1 MSMRPQIPVRSSESE
16 QALQF
21 IRQMG
26 IENVSL
32 MLGPDELTAEAIR
45 AQKNKLAAFG
55 LRISDAA
62 CMELQK
68 NKSIHLGLP
77 DRDHE
82 IDRFNQMLRV
92 FGEEEI
98 PFTSIAWQPNGI
110 LRTAWKVG
118 EYTRGGVAM
127 YCDHFVYPEY
137 KLGNIAQT
145 PLDEIYRTAK
155 RREFGL
161 NKRNTLPT
169 ECLRCKFY
177 FACRGE
183 CPKHRFDRG
192 ADGSPKNSLCE
203 GLKIYF
209 RHVEPYMEYMRD
221 LLSKQQAPAW
231 VMPFARKRMGLE

>member
-1 MSMRPQIPVRSSESE
+1 MLYVDVSVRNDWASMLAFTPKQNIFYPSVGLSAVISSMTDLSKEMCIRDRWCGVQPGVCSMGE
-16 QALQF
+16 TCGDALVV
-21 IRQMG
+21 
-26 IENVSL
+26 E
-32 MLGPDELTAEAIR
+32 
-45 AQKNKLAAFG
+45 
-55 LRISDAA
+55 
-62 CMELQK
+62 
-68 NKSIHLGLP
+68 H
-77 DRDHE
+77 
-82 IDRFNQMLRV
+82 
-92 FGEEEI
+92 
-98 PFTSIAWQPNGI
+98 NGD
-110 LRTAWKVG
+110 V
-118 EYTRGGVAM
+118 YS
-127 YCDHFVYPEY
+127 CDHFVYPEY

-161 NKRNTLPT
+161 NKRNTLPS

-221 LLSKQQAPAW
+221 
-231 VMPFARKRMGLE
+231 VYKRPP

>member
-127 YCDHFVYPEY
+127 YCDQ
-137 KLGNIAQT
+137 N
-145 PLDEIYRTAK
+145 EILARPHAEA
-155 RREFGL
+155 RWPAWPG
-161 NKRNTLPT
+161 
-169 ECLRCKFY
+169 
-177 FACRGE
+177 
-183 CPKHRFDRG
+183 
-192 ADGSPKNSLCE
+192 
-203 GLKIYF
+203 
-209 RHVEPYMEYMRD
+209 
-221 LLSKQQAPAW
+221 APAGSTTW
-231 VMPFARKRMGLE
+231 SATAGPSGLPAAARPWGPSSASAAGWKAAATSAT

>member
-1 MSMRPQIPVRSSESE
+1 MRR
-16 QALQF
+16 
-21 IRQMG
+21 
-26 IENVSL
+26 
-32 MLGPDELTAEAIR
+32 R
-45 AQKNKLAAFG
+45 AG
-55 LRISDAA
+55 SV
-62 CMELQK
+62 E
-68 NKSIHLGLP
+68 H
-77 DRDHE
+77 
-82 IDRFNQMLRV
+82 
-92 FGEEEI
+92 
-98 PFTSIAWQPNGI
+98 NGD
-110 LRTAWKVG
+110 V
-118 EYTRGGVAM
+118 YS
-127 YCDHFVYPEY
+127 CDHFVYPEY

-161 NKRNTLPT
+161 NKRNTLPS